1 MNNSDKSSVSAEYK
15 AGYDK
20 GYGHGFRWATILLM
34 LVGFLPIVFGG

>member
-20 GYGHGFRWATILLM
+20 GYGHGFRWAVICLM
-34 LVGFLPIVFGG
+34 LVGFFVIAFVG